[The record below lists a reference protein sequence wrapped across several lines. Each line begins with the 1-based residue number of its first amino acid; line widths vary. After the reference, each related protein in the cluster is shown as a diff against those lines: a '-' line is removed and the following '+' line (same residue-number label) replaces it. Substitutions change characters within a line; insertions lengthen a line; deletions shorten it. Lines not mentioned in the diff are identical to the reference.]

1 MKLQKLCCPL
11 GISNDH
17 NVTRAILNDTV
28 SGKVILVLF
37 RFSCK
42 LSTLCSLKDQNR
54 TKYLLLQ
61 NYMASSVSMIL
72 ASTAQQVMCM
82 FSLHKKKKKK
92 KHKKRDRKLEKPPCE
107 SQRCWLHGV
116 LELVSSVTI
125 NITLD
130 FTTCCKSSLQDHLG
144 SLRARVE
151 SRHVRRA

>member
-92 KHKKRDRKLEKPPCE
+92 KKKKKTKKKREEARETSVWVTK
-107 SQRCWLHGV
+107 V
-116 LELVSSVTI
+116 LTPWCAWACVI
-125 NITLD
+125 
-130 FTTCCKSSLQDHLG
+130 CH
-144 SLRARVE
+144 
-151 SRHVRRA
+151 H